1 MKESN
6 KRIISGLVFGGLF
19 ISSLYT
25 HVSFALLT
33 FIFGIISTNEFN
45 KLTNQKGIG
54 YYIVFSII
62 YIYFA
67 LTEYLLNINNQ
78 TNSWFNDLKDTLLIF
93 SIFVSLFL
101 LRDLFSTKNLIS
113 VLIKKYFRFIFY
125 ITSSF
130 IFIYLIANFNGFYDP
145 SIILGCF
152 ILIWVNDS
160 FAYMVGKK
168 FGKQK
173 LFYSISPHKT
183 VEGFLGGLLF
193 CCISASIV
201 SRYVDDSI
209 STSNWLTMAIIVSV
223 FGTLGDLIESKFKRE
238 SNVKDSG
245 KIMPGHGGILDRLD
259 SCLLYTSP
267 SPRDLSTS
275 RMPSSA

>member
-1 MKESN
+1 MKESI
-6 KRIISGLVFGGLF
+6 KRIISGFIFGGVF
-19 ISSLYT
+19 IASLYT
-25 HVSFALLT
+25 HVSFAVLT
-33 FIFGIISTNEFN
+33 FIFGIISTKEFN
-45 KLTNQKGIG
+45 KLTNQSGIG
-54 YYIVFSII
+54 YYIAFSII

-67 LTEYLLNINNQ
+67 LTEFYLNSNLQ
-78 TNSWFNDLKDTLLIF
+78 LNSWFNDLKDTLLIF

-101 LRDLFSTKNLIS
+101 LRDLFSSKNLPGIL
-113 VLIKKYFRFIFY
+113 VKKYFRFIFY

-130 IFIYLIANFNGFYDP
+130 VFIYLIANFKGFYDP

-160 FAYMVGKK
+160 FAYIVGKS

-201 SRYVDDSI
+201 SRYIDD
-209 STSNWLTMAIIVSV
+209 T
-223 FGTLGDLIESKFKRE
+223 
-238 SNVKDSG
+238 
-245 KIMPGHGGILDRLD
+245 
-259 SCLLYTSP
+259 
-267 SPRDLSTS
+267 LSTPNWS
-275 RMPSSA
+275 ILF

>member
-1 MKESN
+1 MKESS
-6 KRIISGLVFGGLF
+6 KRIISGFVFGGVF
-19 ISSLYT
+19 IASLYT
-25 HVSFALLT
+25 HLSFTILT
-33 FIFGIISTNEFN
+33 FIFGIISTKEFN
-45 KLTNQKGIG
+45 KLTDQSGVG
-54 YYIVFSII
+54 YYIAFSII
-62 YIYFA
+62 YTYFA
-67 LTEYLLNINNQ
+67 LTEFYLNSNLQ
-78 TNSWFNDLKDTLLIF
+78 LNSWFNDLKDTLLIF

-101 LRDLFSTKNLIS
+101 LRDLFSSKNLPGIL
-113 VLIKKYFRFIFY
+113 VKKYFRFIFY

-130 IFIYLIANFNGFYDP
+130 VFIYLIANFKGFYEP

-160 FAYMVGKK
+160 FAYIVGKS

-201 SRYVDDSI
+201 SRYVDE
-209 STSNWLTMAIIVSV
+209 TLATPNWLIIAIIVSV
-223 FGTLGDLIESKFKRE
+223 FGTLGDLIESKLKRE

-245 KIMPGHGGILDRLD
+245 KIIPGHGGILDRLD
-259 SCLLYTSP
+259 SIIFASP
-267 SPRDLSTS
+267 YIYLFLKLI
-275 RMPSSA
+275 

>member
-19 ISSLYT
+19 VSSLYT

-78 TNSWFNDLKDTLLIF
+78 PNSWFNDLKDTLLIF

-259 SCLLYTSP
+259 SIIFASP
-267 SPRDLSTS
+267 YIYLFLKLI
-275 RMPSSA
+275 

>member
-1 MKESN
+1 MKESS
-6 KRIISGLVFGGLF
+6 KRIISGFVFGGVF
-19 ISSLYT
+19 IASIYT
-25 HVSFALLT
+25 HLSFTILT
-33 FIFGIISTNEFN
+33 FIFGIISTKEFN
-45 KLTNQKGIG
+45 KLTDQSGIG
-54 YYIVFSII
+54 YYIAFSII

-67 LTEYLLNINNQ
+67 LTEFYLNSNLQ
-78 TNSWFNDLKDTLLIF
+78 LNSWFNDLKDTLLIF

-101 LRDLFSTKNLIS
+101 LRDLFSSKNLPGII
-113 VLIKKYFRFIFY
+113 VKKYFRFIFY

-130 IFIYLIANFNGFYDP
+130 VFIYLIANFKGFYDP

-160 FAYMVGKK
+160 FAYIVGKS

-201 SRYVDDSI
+201 SRYIDE
-209 STSNWLTMAIIVSV
+209 TLTTPNWLIIAIIVSV
-223 FGTLGDLIESKFKRE
+223 FGTLGDLIESKLKRE

-245 KIMPGHGGILDRLD
+245 KIIPGHGGILDRLD
-259 SCLLYTSP
+259 SIIFASPYIYLY
-267 SPRDLSTS
+267 LKLI
-275 RMPSSA
+275 

>member
-6 KRIISGLVFGGLF
+6 KRIISGLIFGGVF
-19 ISSLYT
+19 IASLYT
-25 HVSFALLT
+25 HVSFAILT

-54 YYIVFSII
+54 YYIAFSII
-62 YIYFA
+62 YSYFA
-67 LTEYLLNINNQ
+67 FTEFLLNSNNQ
-78 TNSWFNDLKDTLLIF
+78 PNSWFNDLKDTLLIL

-101 LRDLFSTKNLIS
+101 LRDLFSSKNLTS
-113 VLIKKYFRFIFY
+113 VFVKKYFRFVFY

-160 FAYMVGKK
+160 FAYIVGKN

-183 VEGFLGGLLF
+183 VEGFLGGLFF
-193 CCISASIV
+193 CCISASLV
-201 SRYVDDSI
+201 SRYIDGSI
-209 STSNWLTMAIIVSV
+209 STPNWLTMAIIISI

-259 SCLLYTSP
+259 SIIFASP
-267 SPRDLSTS
+267 YIYLFLKLI
-275 RMPSSA
+275 

>member
-78 TNSWFNDLKDTLLIF
+78 PNSWFNDLKDTLLIF

-145 SIILGCF
+145 SMILGCF

-160 FAYMVGKK
+160 FAYIIGKK

-209 STSNWLTMAIIVSV
+209 STSNWLTIAIIVSV

-259 SCLLYTSP
+259 SIIFASP
-267 SPRDLSTS
+267 YIYLFLKLI
-275 RMPSSA
+275 

>member
-1 MKESN
+1 MKESS
-6 KRIISGLVFGGLF
+6 KRIISGFVFGGIF
-19 ISSLYT
+19 IASLYT
-25 HVSFALLT
+25 MVSFAILT
-33 FIFGIISTNEFN
+33 FIFGIISTKEFN
-45 KLTNQKGIG
+45 KLTSQSGIG
-54 YYIVFSII
+54 YYIAFSII

-67 LTEYLLNINNQ
+67 LTEFYLNSNLQ
-78 TNSWFNDLKDTLLIF
+78 LNSWFNDLKDTLLIF

-101 LRDLFSTKNLIS
+101 LRDLFSSKNLPGIL
-113 VLIKKYFRFIFY
+113 VKKYFRFIFY

-130 IFIYLIANFNGFYDP
+130 VFIYLIANFKGFYDP

-160 FAYMVGKK
+160 FAYIVGKS

-201 SRYVDDSI
+201 SRYIDDTL
-209 STSNWLTMAIIVSV
+209 STPNWLIIAIIVSV
-223 FGTLGDLIESKFKRE
+223 FGTLGDLIESKLKRE

-245 KIMPGHGGILDRLD
+245 KIIPGHGGILDRLD
-259 SCLLYTSP
+259 SIIFASP
-267 SPRDLSTS
+267 YIYLFLKLI
-275 RMPSSA
+275 

>member
-6 KRIISGLVFGGLF
+6 KRIISGLVFGVLF

-25 HVSFALLT
+25 HLSFALLT
-33 FIFGIISTNEFN
+33 FILGIISTNEFN

-54 YYIVFSII
+54 YYIVFSVI

-78 TNSWFNDLKDTLLIF
+78 PNSWFNDLKDTLLIF
-93 SIFVSLFL
+93 SIFISLFL
-101 LRDLFSTKNLIS
+101 LRDLFSTKNLTI
-113 VLIKKYFRFIFY
+113 VLIKKYFRFVFY
-125 ITSSF
+125 VTSSF

-201 SRYVDDSI
+201 SRYVNDSI

-259 SCLLYTSP
+259 SIIFASP
-267 SPRDLSTS
+267 YIYLFLKLI
-275 RMPSSA
+275 

>member
-1 MKESN
+1 MKESI
-6 KRIISGLVFGGLF
+6 KRIISGFIFGGVF
-19 ISSLYT
+19 IASLYT
-25 HVSFALLT
+25 HISFAILT
-33 FIFGIISTNEFN
+33 FIFGIISTKEFN
-45 KLTNQKGIG
+45 NLTNQTGIG
-54 YYIVFSII
+54 YYLAISLI

-67 LTEYLLNINNQ
+67 LTEFYLNSNLQ
-78 TNSWFNDLKDTLLIF
+78 LNSWFNDLKDTLLIF

-101 LRDLFSTKNLIS
+101 LRDLFSSKNLPGIL
-113 VLIKKYFRFIFY
+113 VKKYFRFIFY

-130 IFIYLIANFNGFYDP
+130 VFIYLIANFKGFYDP

-160 FAYMVGKK
+160 FAYIVGKS

-201 SRYVDDSI
+201 SRYIDDTL
-209 STSNWLTMAIIVSV
+209 STPNWLIIAIIVSV
-223 FGTLGDLIESKFKRE
+223 FGTLGDLIESKLKRE

-259 SCLLYTSP
+259 SVIFASP
-267 SPRDLSTS
+267 YIYLFLKLI
-275 RMPSSA
+275 

>member
-67 LTEYLLNINNQ
+67 LTEYFLNINNQ
-78 TNSWFNDLKDTLLIF
+78 PNSWFNDLKDTLLIF

-101 LRDLFSTKNLIS
+101 LRDLFSTKNLTG

-259 SCLLYTSP
+259 SIIFASP
-267 SPRDLSTS
+267 YIYLFLKLI
-275 RMPSSA
+275 

>member
-78 TNSWFNDLKDTLLIF
+78 PNSWFNDLKDTLLIF

-209 STSNWLTMAIIVSV
+209 STSNWLTMAIIISV

-259 SCLLYTSP
+259 SIIFASP
-267 SPRDLSTS
+267 YIYLFLKLI
-275 RMPSSA
+275 

>member
-1 MKESN
+1 MKESS
-6 KRIISGLVFGGLF
+6 KRIISGFVFGGVF
-19 ISSLYT
+19 IASLYT
-25 HVSFALLT
+25 HLSFTILT

-45 KLTNQKGIG
+45 KLTDQSGVG
-54 YYIVFSII
+54 YYIAFSII
-62 YIYFA
+62 FIYFA
-67 LTEYLLNINNQ
+67 LTEFYLNSNLQ
-78 TNSWFNDLKDTLLIF
+78 LNSWFNDLKDTLLIF

-101 LRDLFSTKNLIS
+101 LRDLFSSKNLPGIL
-113 VLIKKYFRFIFY
+113 VKKYFRFIFY

-130 IFIYLIANFNGFYDP
+130 VFIYLIANFKGFYDP

-160 FAYMVGKK
+160 FAYIVGKS

-201 SRYVDDSI
+201 SRYVDE
-209 STSNWLTMAIIVSV
+209 TLTTPNWLIIAIIVSV
-223 FGTLGDLIESKFKRE
+223 FGTLGDLIESKLKRE

-245 KIMPGHGGILDRLD
+245 KIIPGHGGILDRLD
-259 SCLLYTSP
+259 SIIFASPYIYLY
-267 SPRDLSTS
+267 LKLI
-275 RMPSSA
+275 

>member
-78 TNSWFNDLKDTLLIF
+78 PNSWFNDLKDTILIF

-130 IFIYLIANFNGFYDP
+130 VFIYLIANFNGFYDP

-259 SCLLYTSP
+259 SIIFASP
-267 SPRDLSTS
+267 YIYLFLKLI
-275 RMPSSA
+275 

>member
-1 MKESN
+1 MKESI
-6 KRIISGLVFGGLF
+6 KRIISGFIFGGVF
-19 ISSLYT
+19 IASLYT
-25 HVSFALLT
+25 HVSFAVLT
-33 FIFGIISTNEFN
+33 FIFGIISTKEFN
-45 KLTNQKGIG
+45 NLTNQTGIG
-54 YYIVFSII
+54 YYLAFSLI

-67 LTEYLLNINNQ
+67 LTEFYLNSNLQ
-78 TNSWFNDLKDTLLIF
+78 LNSWFNDLKDTLLIF

-101 LRDLFSTKNLIS
+101 LRDLFTSKNLPGI
-113 VLIKKYFRFIFY
+113 LAKKYFRFIFY

-130 IFIYLIANFNGFYDP
+130 VFIYLIANFKGFYDP

-160 FAYMVGKK
+160 FAYVVGKK

-173 LFYSISPHKT
+173 LFYKISPHKT

-201 SRYVDDSI
+201 SRYIDDTL
-209 STSNWLTMAIIVSV
+209 STSNWLIIAIIVSV
-223 FGTLGDLIESKFKRE
+223 FGTLGDLIESKLKRE

-259 SCLLYTSP
+259 SVIFASP
-267 SPRDLSTS
+267 YIYLFLKLI
-275 RMPSSA
+275 

>member
-6 KRIISGLVFGGLF
+6 KRIISGLIFGGVF
-19 ISSLYT
+19 IASLYT
-25 HVSFALLT
+25 HVSFAILT

-54 YYIVFSII
+54 YYIAFSII
-62 YIYFA
+62 YSYFA
-67 LTEYLLNINNQ
+67 FTEFLLNSNNQ
-78 TNSWFNDLKDTLLIF
+78 PNSWFNDLKDTLLIL

-101 LRDLFSTKNLIS
+101 LRDLFSSKNLAS
-113 VLIKKYFRFIFY
+113 VFVKKYFRFVFY

-160 FAYMVGKK
+160 FAYIVGKN

-183 VEGFLGGLLF
+183 VEGFLGGLFF
-193 CCISASIV
+193 CCISASLV
-201 SRYVDDSI
+201 SRYIDDSI
-209 STSNWLTMAIIVSV
+209 STPNWLTMAIIISI

-259 SCLLYTSP
+259 SIIFASP
-267 SPRDLSTS
+267 YIYLFLKLI
-275 RMPSSA
+275 

>member
-67 LTEYLLNINNQ
+67 LTEYFLNINNQ
-78 TNSWFNDLKDTLLIF
+78 PNSWFNDLKDTLLIF

-201 SRYVDDSI
+201 SRYIDDSI

-259 SCLLYTSP
+259 SIIFASP
-267 SPRDLSTS
+267 YIYLFLKLI
-275 RMPSSA
+275 

>member
-25 HVSFALLT
+25 HISFALLT

-78 TNSWFNDLKDTLLIF
+78 PNSWFNDLKDTLLIF
-93 SIFVSLFL
+93 SIFVSIFL
-101 LRDLFSTKNLIS
+101 LRDLFSTKNLTS

-223 FGTLGDLIESKFKRE
+223 FGTLGDLIESKFERE

-259 SCLLYTSP
+259 SIIFASP
-267 SPRDLSTS
+267 YIYLFLKLI
-275 RMPSSA
+275 

>member
-1 MKESN
+1 VLR
-6 KRIISGLVFGGLF
+6 KR
-19 ISSLYT
+19 
-25 HVSFALLT
+25 
-33 FIFGIISTNEFN
+33 
-45 KLTNQKGIG
+45 
-54 YYIVFSII
+54 
-62 YIYFA
+62 
-67 LTEYLLNINNQ
+67 
-78 TNSWFNDLKDTLLIF
+78 
-93 SIFVSLFL
+93 
-101 LRDLFSTKNLIS
+101 
-113 VLIKKYFRFIFY
+113 FRPF

-193 CCISASIV
+193 CCFSASIV

-259 SCLLYTSP
+259 SIIFASP
-267 SPRDLSTS
+267 YIYLFLKLI
-275 RMPSSA
+275 

>member
-67 LTEYLLNINNQ
+67 ITEYLLNINNQ
-78 TNSWFNDLKDTLLIF
+78 PNSWFNDLKDTLLIF

-259 SCLLYTSP
+259 SIIFASP
-267 SPRDLSTS
+267 YIYLFLKLI
-275 RMPSSA
+275 

>member
-1 MKESN
+1 MREYS
-6 KRIISGLVFGGLF
+6 KRIISGFVFGGVF
-19 ISSLYT
+19 IASLYT
-25 HVSFALLT
+25 HLSFTILT
-33 FIFGIISTNEFN
+33 FIFGIISTKEFN
-45 KLTNQKGIG
+45 KLTDQSGVG
-54 YYIVFSII
+54 YYIAFSII
-62 YIYFA
+62 YTYFA
-67 LTEYLLNINNQ
+67 LTEFYLNSNLQ
-78 TNSWFNDLKDTLLIF
+78 LNSWFNDLKDTLLIF

-101 LRDLFSTKNLIS
+101 LRDLFSSKNLPGIL
-113 VLIKKYFRFIFY
+113 VKKYFRFIFY

-130 IFIYLIANFNGFYDP
+130 VFIYLIANFKGFYDP

-160 FAYMVGKK
+160 FAYIVGKS

-201 SRYVDDSI
+201 SRYIDE
-209 STSNWLTMAIIVSV
+209 TLTTPNWLIIAIIVSV
-223 FGTLGDLIESKFKRE
+223 FGTLGDLIESKLKRE

-245 KIMPGHGGILDRLD
+245 KIIPGHGGILDRLD
-259 SCLLYTSP
+259 SIIFASPYIYLY
-267 SPRDLSTS
+267 LKLI
-275 RMPSSA
+275 

>member
-6 KRIISGLVFGGLF
+6 KRIISGLIFGTLF
-19 ISSLYT
+19 IASLYT
-25 HVSFALLT
+25 HVSFAILT
-33 FIFGIISTNEFN
+33 FVFGIISTNEFN

-54 YYIVFSII
+54 YYIAFSVI
-62 YIYFA
+62 YSYFA
-67 LTEYLLNINNQ
+67 FTEYYLNINNQ
-78 TNSWFNDLKDTLLIF
+78 TNSWFNDLKDTLLIL

-101 LRDLFSTKNLIS
+101 LRDLFSTQNLIG
-113 VLIKKYFRFIFY
+113 VLIKKYFRFLFY

-130 IFIYLIANFNGFYDP
+130 IFIYLIANFKGVYDP

-160 FAYMVGKK
+160 FAYIVGKN

-183 VEGFLGGLLF
+183 VEGFLGGLFF
-193 CCISASIV
+193 CCISASLV
-201 SRYVDDSI
+201 SRYIDDSI
-209 STSNWLTMAIIVSV
+209 STPNWLTMAIIVSV

-259 SCLLYTSP
+259 SIIFASP
-267 SPRDLSTS
+267 YIYLFLKLI
-275 RMPSSA
+275 

>member
-25 HVSFALLT
+25 HISFALLT

-78 TNSWFNDLKDTLLIF
+78 PNSWFNDLKDTLLIF

-259 SCLLYTSP
+259 SIIFASP
-267 SPRDLSTS
+267 YIYLFLKLI
-275 RMPSSA
+275 

>member
-54 YYIVFSII
+54 YYIVFSVI

-78 TNSWFNDLKDTLLIF
+78 PNSWFNDLKDTLLIF

-209 STSNWLTMAIIVSV
+209 STSNWLTIAIIVSV

-259 SCLLYTSP
+259 SIIFASP
-267 SPRDLSTS
+267 YIYLFLKLI
-275 RMPSSA
+275 

>member
-67 LTEYLLNINNQ
+67 LTEYFLNINNQ
-78 TNSWFNDLKDTLLIF
+78 PNSWFNDLKDTLLIF

-130 IFIYLIANFNGFYDP
+130 IFIYLIANFYGFYDP

-201 SRYVDDSI
+201 SRYIDDSI

-259 SCLLYTSP
+259 SIIFASP
-267 SPRDLSTS
+267 YIYLFLKLI
-275 RMPSSA
+275 

>member
-45 KLTNQKGIG
+45 KLTNQKGVG

-78 TNSWFNDLKDTLLIF
+78 PNSWFNDLKDTMLIF

-160 FAYMVGKK
+160 FAYMIGKK
-168 FGKQK
+168 FGRQK

-259 SCLLYTSP
+259 SIIFASP
-267 SPRDLSTS
+267 YIYLFLKLI
-275 RMPSSA
+275 

>member
-1 MKESN
+1 MKESS
-6 KRIISGLVFGGLF
+6 KRIISGFVFGGVF
-19 ISSLYT
+19 IASLYT
-25 HVSFALLT
+25 HLSFTILT
-33 FIFGIISTNEFN
+33 FIFGIISTKEFN
-45 KLTNQKGIG
+45 KLTDQSGVG
-54 YYIVFSII
+54 YYIAFSII
-62 YIYFA
+62 YTYFA
-67 LTEYLLNINNQ
+67 LTEFYLNSNLQ
-78 TNSWFNDLKDTLLIF
+78 LNSWFNDLKDTLLIF

-101 LRDLFSTKNLIS
+101 LRDLFSSKNLPGIL
-113 VLIKKYFRFIFY
+113 VKKYFRFIFY

-130 IFIYLIANFNGFYDP
+130 VFIYLIANFKGFYDP

-160 FAYMVGKK
+160 FAYIVGKS

-201 SRYVDDSI
+201 SRYIDE
-209 STSNWLTMAIIVSV
+209 TLTTPNWLIIAIIVSV
-223 FGTLGDLIESKFKRE
+223 FGTLGDLIESKLKRE

-245 KIMPGHGGILDRLD
+245 KIIPGHGGILDRLD
-259 SCLLYTSP
+259 SIIFASP
-267 SPRDLSTS
+267 YIYLFLKLI
-275 RMPSSA
+275 

>member
-6 KRIISGLVFGGLF
+6 KRIISGLIFGGVF
-19 ISSLYT
+19 IASLYT
-25 HVSFALLT
+25 HVSFAILT
-33 FIFGIISTNEFN
+33 FIFGIISTKEFN

-54 YYIVFSII
+54 YYIAFSII
-62 YIYFA
+62 YSYFA
-67 LTEYLLNINNQ
+67 FTEFLLNSNNQ
-78 TNSWFNDLKDTLLIF
+78 PNSWFNDLKDTLLIL

-101 LRDLFSTKNLIS
+101 LRDLFSSKNLTS
-113 VLIKKYFRFIFY
+113 VFVKKYFRFVFY

-160 FAYMVGKK
+160 FAYIVGKN

-173 LFYSISPHKT
+173 LFYSISPPKT
-183 VEGFLGGLLF
+183 VEGFLGGLFF
-193 CCISASIV
+193 CCISASLV
-201 SRYVDDSI
+201 SRYIDDGI
-209 STSNWLTMAIIVSV
+209 STPNWLTMAIIISI
-223 FGTLGDLIESKFKRE
+223 FGTLGALIESKFKRE
-238 SNVKDSG
+238 SNVKESC

-259 SCLLYTSP
+259 SIIFASP
-267 SPRDLSTS
+267 YIYLFLKLI
-275 RMPSSA
+275 

>member
-78 TNSWFNDLKDTLLIF
+78 PNSWFNDLKDTLLIL

-259 SCLLYTSP
+259 SIIFASP
-267 SPRDLSTS
+267 YIYLFLKLI
-275 RMPSSA
+275 

>member
-1 MKESN
+1 MKESS
-6 KRIISGLVFGGLF
+6 KRIISGFVFGGVF
-19 ISSLYT
+19 IASLYT
-25 HVSFALLT
+25 HLSFTILT
-33 FIFGIISTNEFN
+33 FIFGIISTKEFN
-45 KLTNQKGIG
+45 KLTDQSGVG
-54 YYIVFSII
+54 YYVAFSII
-62 YIYFA
+62 YTYFA
-67 LTEYLLNINNQ
+67 LTEFYLNSNLQ
-78 TNSWFNDLKDTLLIF
+78 LNSWFNDLKDTLLIF

-101 LRDLFSTKNLIS
+101 LRDLFSSKNLPGIL
-113 VLIKKYFRFIFY
+113 VKKYFRFIFY

-130 IFIYLIANFNGFYDP
+130 VFIYLIANFKGFYDP

-160 FAYMVGKK
+160 FAYIVGKS

-201 SRYVDDSI
+201 SRYIDE
-209 STSNWLTMAIIVSV
+209 TLTTPNWLIIAIIVSV
-223 FGTLGDLIESKFKRE
+223 FGTLGDLIESKLKRE

-245 KIMPGHGGILDRLD
+245 KIIPGHGGILDRLD
-259 SCLLYTSP
+259 SIIFASP
-267 SPRDLSTS
+267 YIYLFLKLI
-275 RMPSSA
+275 

>member
-6 KRIISGLVFGGLF
+6 KRIISGLVFGVLF

-25 HVSFALLT
+25 HLSFALLT

-78 TNSWFNDLKDTLLIF
+78 PNSWFNDLKDTMLIF

-209 STSNWLTMAIIVSV
+209 STSNWLTMAIIISV

-259 SCLLYTSP
+259 SIIFASP
-267 SPRDLSTS
+267 YIYLFLKLI
-275 RMPSSA
+275 

>member
-78 TNSWFNDLKDTLLIF
+78 PNSWFNDLKDTLLIF

-145 SIILGCF
+145 SIIMGCF

-201 SRYVDDSI
+201 SRYIDDSI

-259 SCLLYTSP
+259 SIIFASP
-267 SPRDLSTS
+267 YIYLFLKLI
-275 RMPSSA
+275 

>member
-1 MKESN
+1 MKESS
-6 KRIISGLVFGGLF
+6 KRIISGFVFGGVF
-19 ISSLYT
+19 IASLYT
-25 HVSFALLT
+25 HLSFTILT
-33 FIFGIISTNEFN
+33 FIFGIISTKEFN
-45 KLTNQKGIG
+45 KLTDQSGVG
-54 YYIVFSII
+54 YYIAFSII

-67 LTEYLLNINNQ
+67 LTEFYLNSNLQ
-78 TNSWFNDLKDTLLIF
+78 LNSWFNDLKDTLLIF

-101 LRDLFSTKNLIS
+101 LRDLFSSKNLPGIL
-113 VLIKKYFRFIFY
+113 VKKYFRFIFY

-130 IFIYLIANFNGFYDP
+130 VFIYLIANFKGFYDP
-145 SIILGCF
+145 SIILGFF

-160 FAYMVGKK
+160 FAYIVGKS

-201 SRYVDDSI
+201 SRYIDE
-209 STSNWLTMAIIVSV
+209 TLTTPNWLIIAIIVSV
-223 FGTLGDLIESKFKRE
+223 FGTLGDLIESKLKRE

-245 KIMPGHGGILDRLD
+245 KIIPGHGGILDRLD
-259 SCLLYTSP
+259 SIIFASPYIYLY
-267 SPRDLSTS
+267 LKLI
-275 RMPSSA
+275 